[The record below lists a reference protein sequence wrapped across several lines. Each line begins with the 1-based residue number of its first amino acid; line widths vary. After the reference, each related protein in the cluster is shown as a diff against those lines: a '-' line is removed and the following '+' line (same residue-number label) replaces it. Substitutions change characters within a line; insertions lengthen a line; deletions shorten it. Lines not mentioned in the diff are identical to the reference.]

1 MEPTVTRPFSLWL
14 SIRARRALSKFSLW
28 VNPEHYYIESLRDES
43 LMEAYPQ
50 TGLEWG
56 HQFRSVFPRGEIG
69 TVRYRIHGF
78 LYRRIL
84 KPIIYWLCKVMIGHE
99 ISRTEKGYG
108 GGPYEDRHCRWCDK
122 VFQVPLGEFA
132 LKHGKELLT
141 KESCRF
147 Q

>member
-1 MEPTVTRPFSLWL
+1 MVEQTVTKPLSLWL
-14 SIRARRALSKFSLW
+14 SIRARRALSKLVLW
-28 VNPEHYYIESLRDES
+28 FDPDHYYSEL

-56 HQFRSVFPRGEIG
+56 VMFRAVVPSAEVG
-69 TVRYRIHGF
+69 TVRFRVQAF
-78 LYRRIL
+78 LYRKIYKAIIERICRL
-84 KPIIYWLCKVMIGHE
+84 VIGHE

-108 GGPYEDRHCRWCDK
+108 GGPYEDRNCRWCDK

-132 LKHGKELLT
+132 KEHCQDLMK